1 MELFNT
7 LPEERMQEIEDFLTF
22 MPIYNSKRRE
32 NAYRSL
38 LKRNLK
44 SIQGKVCCEAGAGR
58 GIFSEYMLEQ
68 GAEKVYAVERSDA
81 MLKVLENTAQEN
93 KRLEIVP
100 GYIED
105 FEPEEQ
111 IDLLLHEFYGPL
123 VLDETI
129 FALRNLPFKPGT
141 ILPDGGRLWAMPLSE
156 ATILEKA
163 PFYDSSWKEVLSGV
177 LVSEFLE
184 PFTFK
189 PQWQVFDWDIH
200 SSQETF
206 YFDVPEDCDFL
217 VFCGEVTHL
226 GKSVLKMW
234 WTNNWP
240 LIFTPVRGKRCSFR
254 FEYIDGFTD
263 IYFNW
268 ES

>member
-7 LPEERMQEIEDFLTF
+7 LPEDRLQEIDDFLTF

-38 LKRNLK
+38 LKRNRK
-44 SIQGKVCCEAGAGR
+44 KITGKICCEAGAGR
-58 GIFSEYMLEQ
+58 GIFSEYMLEL
-68 GAEKVYAVERSDA
+68 GAEKVYAVERSDS
-81 MLKVLENTAQEN
+81 MLKVLQAQSHQQE
-93 KRLEIVP
+93 KLEVIE

-105 FEPEEQ
+105 FEPSEP
-111 IDLLLHEFYGPL
+111 IDLLLHEFYGSL

-129 FALRNLPFKPGT
+129 FALKGLPFQPGT

-156 ATILEKA
+156 TTIAEKA
-163 PFYDSSWKEVLSGV
+163 PFYDPSWKDVLSGA
-177 LVSEFLE
+177 LISEFVE
-184 PFTFK
+184 PLTFD
-189 PQWQVFDWDIH
+189 PQWQVFEWDIH
-200 SSQETF
+200 SPEDTF
-206 YFDVPEDCDFL
+206 HFTVPEDCDFL
-217 VFCGEVTHL
+217 VFCGEATHE

-240 LIFTPVRGKRCSFR
+240 LIFTPVCGKRCTFR

-263 IYFNW
+263 VYFDW
-268 ES
+268 EN

>member
-1 MELFNT
+1 
-7 LPEERMQEIEDFLTF
+7 MQEVEDFLTF

-32 NAYRSL
+32 KAYRGL
-38 LKRNLK
+38 LKRYQK
-44 SIQGKVCCEAGAGR
+44 EIKGKVCCEAGAGR
-58 GIFSEYMLEQ
+58 GVFSEYMLEL

-81 MLKVLENTAQEN
+81 MLKVLEAHAVQNPQ
-93 KRLEIVP
+93 LEIVP

-105 FEPEEQ
+105 FEPAERIE
-111 IDLLLHEFYGPL
+111 LLLHEFYGPL

-129 FALRNLPFKPGT
+129 FALRGLSFQPGT
-141 ILPDGGRLWAMPLSE
+141 LLPDGGRLWAMPLSE

-163 PFYDSSWKEVLSGV
+163 SHYDPSWKEVLSGV
-177 LVSEFLE
+177 LISEFIE
-184 PFTFK
+184 PFTFE
-189 PQWQVFDWDIH
+189 PQWQVFEWDIH
-200 SSQETF
+200 SKEDTF
-206 YFDVPEDCDFL
+206 RFTLPEACDYL
-217 VFCGEVTHL
+217 VFCGEITHQ

-240 LIFTPVRGKRCSFR
+240 LIFTPVCGKHCNFR

-263 IYFNW
+263 IYFDW